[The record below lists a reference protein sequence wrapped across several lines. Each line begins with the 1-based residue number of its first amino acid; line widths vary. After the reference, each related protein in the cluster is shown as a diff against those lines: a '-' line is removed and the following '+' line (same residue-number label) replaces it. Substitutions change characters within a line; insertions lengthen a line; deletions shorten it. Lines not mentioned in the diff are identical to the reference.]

1 MRLAVCV
8 EGQTEEE
15 FVKSV
20 LGDLLAPCGVA
31 PDPILIGIG
40 GARVAGGSP

>member
-15 FVKSV
+15 FVKVV
-20 LGDLLAPCGVA
+20 LGVHIRRR
-31 PDPILIGIG
+31 PDD
-40 GARVAGGSP
+40 GA